1 MENIEIG
8 TQLWATAVH
17 DSQHVSVLEFVVHS
31 ISKETTET
39 IAKDGST
46 TTRTRLTAR
55 VQSVD
60 ADEVLDKIELNSYDT
75 GMMGFN
81 KNDLYYYSRDNAIAT
96 AERFATQFISD
107 AEREIRRLKKQIK
120 ARKNDLKNLKSG
132 VQ

>member
-8 TQLWATAVH
+8 RQLWATAVH
-17 DSQHVSVLEFVVHS
+17 NAEHVSVLEFVVHS

-46 TTRTRLTAR
+46 TTKARITAR

-60 ADEVLDKIELNSYDT
+60 ADEVLDKIELTNTDT

-81 KNDLYYYSRDNAIAT
+81 KNDLYYYSRANAIAA
-96 AERFATQFISD
+96 AEGLVEQFIFD
-107 AEREIRRLKKQIK
+107 AEREIKRLKSKIK
-120 ARKNDLKNLKSG
+120 VRKNNLKKLKSG